1 MSTWI
6 AARTGVQLPSPPA
19 FARNLVKSE
28 GCRAVGSRRRR
39 TVLPPVKLLRATARQ
54 ASKSRWA
61 VSLMSTF
68 CKARATQATSIR
80 VAQAISV
87 SDWIATIAGRFRTQR
102 SGSRGESK
110 PTSHFRTLR
119 VPLISSITSNPRRAE
134 HFSKSTS
141 SYRLTVLNKPRKPF
155 PGCHAGA
162 SVGGLLLKLPPD
174 AQRTTAWQASG
185 EFCRRIKVGN
195 QFAPELS
202 HSLQSCG
209 RPFGLA

>member
-19 FARNLVKSE
+19 FARNVVKSE
-28 GCRAVGSRRRR
+28 GCRAVASRRRR
-39 TVLPPVKLLRATARQ
+39 TVLPRIKLLRATARQ
-54 ASKSRWA
+54 ASKGRWA
-61 VSLMSTF
+61 VSLMSIF
-68 CKARATQATSIR
+68 CKSESDQATSTR
-80 VAQAISV
+80 VARAISV

-134 HFSKSTS
+134 RFSKSTS
-141 SYRLTVLNKPRKPF
+141 SYRLTVLNNPRKLSGLPRRAKRRRAAF
-155 PGCHAGA
+155 KTSARRPQKTAG
-162 SVGGLLLKLPPD
+162 
-174 AQRTTAWQASG
+174 WQASG
-185 EFCRRIKVGN
+185 EFCRPIKVGS
-195 QFAPELS
+195 QFASERS